1 MAKRTKYT
9 SIITGDLIK
18 SRNIGAKH
26 WLPPLRKVLSTE
38 GETPRSWEIFRGDS
52 FQIEIKDPSQALLIA
67 IRIKATLK
75 CIKHLDVRMAIG
87 IGEKDYAGAKIT
99 ESNGNAFIF
108 SGEKLEE
115 ITREKQNLGVRTP
128 WPEFDREMN
137 LYFRLALVIMD
148 GWSTSSAELV
158 RMLADQYGERKELK
172 QTKLAS
178 KLKITQGS
186 VSTRIKRA
194 YYSEV
199 HALLDYY
206 HERIK
211 SYIS

>member
-137 LYFRLALVIMD
+137 LYFRLALVIRMEHKLGGISPHACRSIWRKKRTKTD
-148 GWSTSSAELV
+148 QISQQIKDNTGLRQHQNKKSLLFRSSCPA
-158 RMLADQYGERKELK
+158 R
-172 QTKLAS
+172 
-178 KLKITQGS
+178 
-186 VSTRIKRA
+186 
-194 YYSEV
+194 
-199 HALLDYY
+199 LLP
-206 HERIK
+206 
-211 SYIS
+211 